1 MTTYT
6 FWVILLAI
14 PQAMYWSDNL
24 FPSFRW
30 PPNLLTEEPNL
41 HFPSKIWQIW
51 NDEPEG
57 DVKNFVEL
65 DQFSAKWQSLNPNY
79 QYESLNKTTG
89 DEFVQTRFGHDE
101 AIQKVYKLIEEDWIV
116 RSDFLR
122 YLALLKEGGVYTD
135 KDTEPVV
142 PIDEWVPLK
151 FRGRCNIVVGIEL
164 DKRLGLPLWKDLPWT
179 VQLAQFTIL
188 TKPNH
193 PILRKAVNHVIENM
207 SQFLQE
213 HDQED
218 GVPKLFFPD
227 LSLSKRV

>member
-116 RSDFLR
+116 RSDFLSAYR
-122 YLALLKEGGVYTD
+122 
-135 KDTEPVV
+135 
-142 PIDEWVPLK
+142 
-151 FRGRCNIVVGIEL
+151 
-164 DKRLGLPLWKDLPWT
+164 
-179 VQLAQFTIL
+179 
-188 TKPNH
+188 
-193 PILRKAVNHVIENM
+193 
-207 SQFLQE
+207 
-213 HDQED
+213 
-218 GVPKLFFPD
+218 
-227 LSLSKRV
+227 